1 MREESW
7 APRFLK
13 PLAGIIDRTMREES
27 WVGRSFCIILAPF
40 WGPFW
45 LLLAPREGTGKQV
58 FNKNVPPQAKAPK
71 CLQNGSKMGPQN
83 RKVGDIFGDIFQCFP
98 VSFLGWILN
107 GFLDGF
113 WIDFGMNFVL
123 YFDVFG
129 YIFEA
134 S

>member
-1 MREESW
+1 
-7 APRFLK
+7 
-13 PLAGIIDRTMREES
+13 
-27 WVGRSFCIILAPF
+27 
-40 WGPFW
+40 
-45 LLLAPREGTGKQV
+45 LAPREGTGKQV